1 MSEEKAKILENIGK
15 SIDKMDSS
23 QLSYMIGFGEGL
35 AMSKGLAPEKKE
47 GEEDGKEEDQPG

>member
-1 MSEEKAKILENIGK
+1 MSEAKTKILENIGK

-35 AMSKGLAPEKKE
+35 AVSKGLSPEKK
-47 GEEDGKEEDQPG
+47 GEEDAEAEDQSS